1 MIHFGLAFEYSI
13 VGVTI
18 TNGAL
23 YGDTYLHEWT
33 TTYKLTVWRLIMDL
47 EAPYFYRRLDI
58 LTSISCPLSTG
69 SRRWL
74 ISKDAVMPEKSERR
88 HRPPYQLVKEKRP
101 PLSSTPWHTPFGMC
115 QGVGLENNGI
125 AARPVRLPE
134 VPYLKGR
141 SITRCAI

>member
-1 MIHFGLAFEYSI
+1 MTFEYLI
-13 VGVTI
+13 ARATI

-23 YGDTYLHEWT
+23 YGDPCLHEWAA
-33 TTYKLTVWRLIMDL
+33 TYKLTIWRLIMDVKV
-47 EAPYFYRRLDI
+47 PYFYHRFNI
-58 LTSISCPLSTG
+58 MKSISCPLSTG
-69 SRRWL
+69 KRRWL

-88 HRPPYQLVKEKRP
+88 HRPPYQLLKEKRP
-101 PLSSTPWHTPFGMC
+101 PLSSTPCQTPFGMC

-134 VPYLKGR
+134 VLYLKGR